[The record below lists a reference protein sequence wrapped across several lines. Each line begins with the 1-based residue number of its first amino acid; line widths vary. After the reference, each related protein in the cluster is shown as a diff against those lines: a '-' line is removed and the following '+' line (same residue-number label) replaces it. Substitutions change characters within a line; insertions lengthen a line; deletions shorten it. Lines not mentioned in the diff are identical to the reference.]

1 MGESYYEI
9 LEVDADATR
18 EEIQAAYRE
27 RVLETHPD
35 HNDAPDA
42 AEQFKRVSTARSVL
56 ADGTERARYD
66 RLGHEAYA
74 RLADRTAAADES
86 GTDDSSEQGRATDS
100 SDDAN
105 DRTTGSKYDRET
117 AGSSTTGSKTAS
129 SSATDSSTAGSRRN
143 ERSKSHHARQR
154 RRRQRARKHARTTH
168 SFGGETGPT
177 GNHTGTTATTT
188 GDRDDSASEFRYA
201 VHDWTDDV
209 TLEWEGESITHTT
222 AVTIGCLWLLY
233 PVFVG
238 ASLTSAFPLAVN
250 VVVAACTLGLVGYVL
265 TKPRIAAALFGSWSV
280 LFPLGIDATAALEA
294 YSISGLLALGFA
306 WIPFGYAIVLWWAL
320 RP

>member
-1 MGESYYEI
+1 MGESYYEV
-9 LEVDADATR
+9 LAVDADATR

-42 AEQFKRVSTARSVL
+42 AEQFKRVSAARSVL
-56 ADGTERARYD
+56 ADGAERARYD
-66 RLGHEAYA
+66 RLGHKAYA
-74 RLADRTAAADES
+74 RLADRTADES
-86 GTDDSSEQGRATDS
+86 GTDGSSEQKSTTDS
-100 SDDAN
+100 SDEAT
-105 DRTTGSKYDRET
+105 DRSTRSKRHGET

-129 SSATDSSTAGSRRN
+129 SSATHSSTAGSRRDA
-143 ERSKSHHARQR
+143 RSKSHHARQR
-154 RRRQRARKHARTTH
+154 RRRQRARKHARTNQ
-168 SFGGETGPT
+168 SFGGETGAT
-177 GNHTGTTATTT
+177 GSRGGATATA
-188 GDRDDSASEFRYA
+188 DDHDESASEFRYA

-238 ASLTSAFPLAVN
+238 ASLTSAFPLAIN

-280 LFPLGIDATAALEA
+280 LFPLGIDATSAVEA
-294 YSISGLLALGFA
+294 YSITGLLALGFA
-306 WIPFGYAIVLWWAL
+306 WIPFGYALALWWAL